1 MVTVTAFP
9 DAAPTAAAKAAT
21 EDTAS
26 SFSATRDQLSEFLIQ
41 ATLIES
47 YHSFARH
54 AKPYPFA
61 TRQSLRPGVSTA
73 SHEHPFQRAAL
84 ILIVDGALPAGL
96 RKHIRFRR
104 ANELNGEN
112 LSRLAP
118 EIAADFQPPFGVAMH
133 DAGFPAL
140 LDRLLDVDYALL
152 MQRAG
157 EAAPFVLSHMHVKVE
172 RLTDNAVR
180 LLARDLGYIR
190 RTLYENGE
198 AHAEML
204 ERKYFEYFGFAA
216 NASGRKCAAS
226 MAAQLLGAEVPR
238 FAVYAVCQE
247 DCRLTM
253 LDDSDSV
260 THHLLL
266 SLDRET
272 LRRAGAED
280 PGNYAI
286 DGESGGGG
294 GGEAVVCYRTRFR
307 RTAAAQPQDAAA
319 QARSASDLNAAWLEI
334 TEQAIVPAPG
344 RRAPDVPYD
353 WVRDGGATG

>member
-1 MVTVTAFP
+1 MVTVTALP
-9 DAAPTAAAKAAT
+9 DAAT
-21 EDTAS
+21 EGTAS

-61 TRQSLRPGVSTA
+61 TRQSLQPGVSTA

-118 EIAADFQPPFGVAMH
+118 EIAADFQPLGGVVLH
-133 DAGFPAL
+133 DVGFPAL

-157 EAAPFVLSHMHVKVE
+157 AAAPLALSHMHVKVE

-180 LLARDLGYIR
+180 LLARNLGYIR
-190 RTLYENGE
+190 RTLYESGE

-226 MAAQLLGAEVPR
+226 MAAQLLGAEGSR
-238 FAVYAVCQE
+238 FAVFAVCQE

-280 PGNYAI
+280 PGNYVI
-286 DGESGGGG
+286 DGESGGDGS
-294 GGEAVVCYRTRFR
+294 GEAVVCFRARLR
-307 RTAAAQPQDAAA
+307 RTAAARPLDSGSGT
-319 QARSASDLNAAWLEI
+319 RPESDLNSAWLEV
-334 TEQAIVPAPG
+334 TEQAVMPVPG
-344 RRAPDVPYD
+344 RNAPDVPYD
-353 WVRDGGATG
+353 WVGDGGATG